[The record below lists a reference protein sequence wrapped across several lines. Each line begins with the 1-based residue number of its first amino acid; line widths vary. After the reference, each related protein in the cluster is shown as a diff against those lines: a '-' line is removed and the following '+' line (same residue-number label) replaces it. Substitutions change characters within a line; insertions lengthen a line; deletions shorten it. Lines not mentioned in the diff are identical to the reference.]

1 MTTDSNPAPGLVHP
15 NALLEMDEPDDA
27 YLLAA
32 EQQNAPQPYRRALV
46 VLATDHPD
54 EAAEENTSLCTEL
67 LQEAGFTVDGAIT
80 VRMKKSK
87 IRQVI
92 ETAVVGGVD
101 LVLTVGGVGVG
112 PRDKVP
118 EATREVLDQ
127 IVPGIAQAVRSSG
140 QACGAVD
147 ACTSRGIAGVSG
159 STVVINLAPSRAAVR
174 DGMATITPLVHH
186 LVDQLQEYSV

>member
-87 IRQVI
+87 IRQAI

-147 ACTSRGIAGVSG
+147 ACTSRGDRKS
-159 STVVINLAPSRAAVR
+159 VV
-174 DGMATITPLVHH
+174 
-186 LVDQLQEYSV
+186 